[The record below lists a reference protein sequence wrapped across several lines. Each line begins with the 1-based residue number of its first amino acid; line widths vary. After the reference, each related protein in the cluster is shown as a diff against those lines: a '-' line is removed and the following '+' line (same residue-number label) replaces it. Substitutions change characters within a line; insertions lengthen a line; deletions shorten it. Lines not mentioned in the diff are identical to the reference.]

1 MDLRNLNYFQVLAEE
16 LHFGRAA
23 ERLNISQPPLS
34 RTIKQLEEDFGVL
47 LFERTKRKVLLTSA
61 GEELL
66 VQTKQMISQMA
77 SIKKR
82 LRIVGKGES
91 GNLRIG
97 YVGAA
102 MHSCLPS
109 LLNIFHENHPEID
122 LNFEE
127 QPNINLMQSLNNGTM
142 DAAFVRTWLN
152 PKNLEE
158 KIILTESLAA
168 VLPAKHNLSNQK
180 LIEIKDLENEN
191 FISFAR
197 DCGPTI
203 FDSFLE
209 LCSASGFVPKIVHQ
223 ATQLNS
229 ILRLVESGFGVSLLP
244 VSIAENNNLNL
255 KFIPLKKKIENIPLI
270 MLYRKENANPSLMHL
285 LDSLSN

>member
-34 RTIKQLEEDFGVL
+34 RTIKQLEDDFGVL

-97 YVGAA
+97 YVGAV
-102 MHSCLPS
+102 MHSSLPS

-203 FDSFLE
+203 FDGFLE

>member
-34 RTIKQLEEDFGVL
+34 RTIKQLEDDFGVL

-102 MHSCLPS
+102 MHSSLPS